1 MDVEMLVVVER
12 LLLVVLAV
20 EAMVLLVVLLLPLLV
35 VLGSVEV
42 VRVVLVTATI
52 CSGARGSV
60 DVIARLGLS
69 RREVLRA

>member
-1 MDVEMLVVVER
+1 MSVERLMLVER
-12 LLLVVLAV
+12 LLLSVLAV
-20 EAMVLLVVLLLPLLV
+20 EAVVVLVMLLLPLFV

-60 DVIARLGLS
+60 DVIARLGLTPG
-69 RREVLRA
+69 EVVRA